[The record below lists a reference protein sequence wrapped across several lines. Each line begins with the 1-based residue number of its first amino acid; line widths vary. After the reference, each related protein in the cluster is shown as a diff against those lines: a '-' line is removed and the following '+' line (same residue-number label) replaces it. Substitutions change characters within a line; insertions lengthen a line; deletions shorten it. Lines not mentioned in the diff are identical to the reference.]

1 MTSLVVMSQS
11 IAVSKTGSLNIQ
23 RLSQRSAVSNVGS
36 LNIQKEIKPAI
47 INVVE
52 GSVRFEDA
60 SGNNA
65 IDANETCYISMK
77 VRNDGK
83 GDGLG
88 CNARLRMTG
97 NTAGI
102 TYRDVSLSKIAV
114 GAIQEVKIPIT
125 AGMNTQDGQ
134 VNAVFQVEEPNGFGT
149 DEIQMTINTKAFV
162 SPMLKIVDYAVT
174 GASGSTLKKKEA
186 FDLQLVLQNT
196 QHGVAD
202 DVQVSVKLP
211 ENVFTLEGEQIRS
224 YNTLKA
230 GEAQSL
236 EYQLIVNNNYTSSTI
251 PIQVNIREKHGKYAE
266 NRTINLQL
274 NQTLASAKISVAE
287 IEQKQEEIQ
296 IARIS
301 SDVDKNIPTVRV
313 KNERTFAVIIANE
326 NYQTVAS
333 VPYARNDGNVFAQ
346 YCKQTLG
353 MPESNVHLVTDA
365 TLNNIRS
372 EVEWL
377 QQVSKAYGNNA
388 KIIVYYAGHGIP
400 DESTKSSYL
409 LPVDGIANNVNSGY
423 KLDELYA
430 TLGALPAQCV
440 TVFLDACFSGSKR
453 EAGMLASARGVAIK
467 AKASTPQGKMVVFSA
482 AQGDETAYPNKDEGH
497 GMFTY
502 YLLKKLQET
511 EGSCTLGELSSYI
524 TTNVSQKSIVLN
536 KKSQTPTVSVST
548 GMDDWK
554 NLKLR

>member
-1 MTSLVVMSQS
+1 MAMAQS
-11 IAVSKTGSLNIQ
+11 SGISK
-23 RLSQRSAVSNVGS
+23 VGS

-47 INVVE
+47 INMVE

-88 CNARLRMTG
+88 CNARLKMTG
-97 NTAGI
+97 NTSGI
-102 TYRDVSLSKIAV
+102 TYRDISLPKIAV

-202 DVQVSVKLP
+202 DVQVSVKFP

-236 EYQLIVNNNYTSSTI
+236 EYQLIVNNNYASSTI

-333 VPYARNDGNVFAQ
+333 VPFARNDGNVFAQ

-353 MPESNVHLVTDA
+353 MPESNVHLVGDA

-377 QQVSKAYGNNA
+377 QEVSKAYGGNA

-453 EAGMLASARGVAIK
+453 EAGMLASACGVAIK

-536 KKSQTPTVSVST
+536 KKSQTPTVSVSS